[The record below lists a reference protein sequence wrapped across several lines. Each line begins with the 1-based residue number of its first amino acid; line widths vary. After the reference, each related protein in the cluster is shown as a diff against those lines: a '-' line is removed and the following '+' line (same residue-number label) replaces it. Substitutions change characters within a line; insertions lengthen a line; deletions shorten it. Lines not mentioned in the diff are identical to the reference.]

1 MTDALFGPIFA
12 VLALL
17 AVLGAVLLVVGGA
30 VLLGPRIVGALRQ
43 RAYDRAAVAETV
55 CLELVP
61 ARTPEI
67 DEATA
72 TALVRG
78 LHPRQRR
85 GVDRWRVGWPSAELR
100 AVWRDGELT
109 WQVEAP
115 RQLLSEFAVSYR
127 PLGVVLEARSIET
140 PDPPAVATA
149 VGRLARSAG
158 WPLRAAEIPGE
169 RTLHRLAG
177 ALQDSAPQDV
187 EVRWRVLLRPV
198 APDDWLTTIDP
209 DAAATSSIGSL
220 VREAVIDGLLFRE
233 SGSGR
238 AAPTTP
244 SALERDARARKRKGA
259 VGFDTGLL
267 IEVAGTG
274 VEAATALLWR
284 LTDATDALADAGQ
297 QVRWEI
303 VTGPVASPPRAR
315 LADWEVAQLWYLP
328 DDSFDA
334 PDLPRRR
341 PLAGALPP
349 APSASG
355 GIVIGA
361 NGDRPL
367 AIPTADLARHLAV
380 IGSTGSGKST
390 LLLTLVT
397 GLLETEWGATVIDPH
412 GDLAADILARVPPRH
427 ADRVHVLRL
436 ADRDNPR
443 AFNFLECRMPDE
455 AQLVTSEFVA
465 VFYDLWPRFCG
476 PRMQNIMRQALL
488 TLLADPAPQTVLELN
503 RILSDDAFR
512 VPYLAHATDP
522 LLESFWRHDWPDKG
536 AGRDQSVGAVKN
548 KLAAFITYDSI
559 RQIVG
564 QGTSTIRPR
573 TIMDAGDVLLVDL
586 SGVGDDNA
594 SIFGG
599 LLINRYRIDA
609 LARQGTDPS
618 TRRPHL
624 LVVDEAPR
632 FRSHALGDI
641 GDEGRKFGLSLAVG
655 AQTLDGFGERL
666 RESVVANAGT
676 IALLSPALDD
686 AKALLPLFSPL
697 TAADLLG
704 MDRHAMAVRMAGPK
718 GRDVVYGGVV
728 SLPRPGDP
736 SVAAA
741 ITSASDERD
750 ARPRADV
757 AAEVRRRLTRP
768 VQANIAPFGPAVGS
782 TGPTVVDGA

>member
-1 MTDALFGPIFA
+1 MTDALFGPIFE
-12 VLALL
+12 VLGLL
-17 AVLGAVLLVVGGA
+17 AVIGTVLLVTAGA

-43 RAYDRAAVAETV
+43 RAYDRAAAGETV

-61 ARTPEI
+61 ARTAEI
-67 DEATA
+67 DGATA
-72 TALVRG
+72 TAVIRG
-78 LHPRQRR
+78 LHARQRR
-85 GVDRWRVGWPSAELR
+85 GVDRWRVGWPSAEVR
-100 AVWRDGELT
+100 AVWCDGELL

-115 RQLLSEFAVSYR
+115 RQLLSEFATGHR
-127 PLGVVLEARSIET
+127 PLGVILETRSIES

-149 VGRLARSAG
+149 VGRLARSAA
-158 WPLRAAEIPGE
+158 WPLRSADVPGD
-169 RTLHRLAG
+169 RTLHRLA
-177 ALQDSAPQDV
+177 ATLQDAAPPGA
-187 EVRWRVLLRPV
+187 EVRYRVLLRPV
-198 APDDWLTTIDP
+198 APDEWLTAIDP
-209 DAAATSSIGSL
+209 EAAATSSIGSL
-220 VREAVIDGLLFRE
+220 VREAVVDGLLFRE
-233 SGSGR
+233 AGSAR

-267 IEVAGTG
+267 IEVAGTSF
-274 VEAATALLWR
+274 ETAKALLWR
-284 LTDATDALADAGQ
+284 LTDATDALTDAGQ

-303 VTGPVASPPRAR
+303 VAGRVASPPRAR
-315 LADWEVAQLWYLP
+315 LADWEVAQLWYLS
-328 DDSFDA
+328 DDSFDR

-349 APSASG
+349 ALPASA

-361 NGDRPL
+361 NGERPL

-390 LLLTLVT
+390 MLLNLVT
-397 GLLETEWGATVIDPH
+397 GLFETEWGATVIDPH
-412 GDLAADILARVPPRH
+412 GDLVSDILARVPARH
-427 ADRVHVLRL
+427 AGRIHVLRL
-436 ADRDNPR
+436 ADRDHPR
-443 AFNFLECRMPDE
+443 AFNFLECRTPDE
-455 AQLVTSEFVA
+455 AQLATSEFVA

-476 PRMQNIMRQALL
+476 PKMQNIMRQALL
-488 TLLADPAPQTVLELN
+488 TLLSDPAPQTVLELN

-512 VPYLAHATDP
+512 VPYLNYATDP

-609 LARQGTDPS
+609 LGRQGTDPAA
-618 TRRPHL
+618 RRPHL

-632 FRSHALGDI
+632 FRSHALGDV

-655 AQTLDGFGERL
+655 AQTLAGFGERL
-666 RESVVANAGT
+666 RDSVVANAGT

-686 AKALLPLFSPL
+686 AKALLPLFAPL

-728 SLPRPGDP
+728 GLPRPGDP
-736 SVAAA
+736 WVAAA
-741 ITSASDERD
+741 IASASDERD
-750 ARPRADV
+750 ARPRDVV
-757 AAEVRRRLTRP
+757 AAEVRRRLTRQP
-768 VQANIAPFGPAVGS
+768 PKGPAKASGAQV
-782 TGPTVVDGA
+782 GPTAADEA